1 MNKFE
6 QLIEF
11 VINDEEAKARELFHE
26 IVVEKSRQI
35 YEDMMN
41 QDTKLGGDQ
50 AESLMSDIDADET
63 GMVGE
68 DEDEDEEMIDVE
80 VDDTAMAT
88 DDDMGSD
95 HHDDI
100 GGNEELEDRV
110 MDLEDQ
116 IDELMAEFE
125 SRLDRIEQGMD
136 TDDQDMTADMDDMD
150 GMDAEAVADDEMETE
165 GMMRMPM
172 GEAVSLKAAPRAV
185 TSEEGSVNKKS
196 TVAAN
201 SGSRGAVAQP
211 VKMTGDTAEGRP
223 APQAKDMITDFQNRA
238 GASMKDQKA
247 APKAQ
252 MKPANGDI
260 NNKTPFPKA

>member
-1 MNKFE
+1 MTTKFE
-6 QLIEF
+6 QLIEY
-11 VINDEEAKARELFHE
+11 VINDEQAKARELFHD
-26 IVVEKSRQI
+26 IVVEKSREI
-35 YEDMMN
+35 YEEMM
-41 QDTKLGGDQ
+41 QKDELEEAELGGDQ
-50 AESLMSDIDADET
+50 ADDLIDDIEAEET
-63 GMVGE
+63 GISE
-68 DEDEDEEMIDVE
+68 DDDEVMDMDMEADVE
-80 VDDTAMAT
+80 VDGDAGADM
-88 DDDMGSD
+88 DDMGDAGSD
-95 HHDDI
+95 ED
-100 GGNEELEDRV
+100 LEDRV
-110 MDLEDQ
+110 MDLEDKL
-116 IDELMAEFE
+116 DELMAEFE
-125 SRLDRIEQGMD
+125 DLMNDKGEEEA
-136 TDDQDMTADMDDMD
+136 DDMDMD
-150 GMDAEAVADDEMETE
+150 GMDMEEIDDDEIETE
-165 GMMRMPM
+165 GMMKMPM
-172 GEAVSLKAAPRAV
+172 GEAVSLKAAPKAV

>member
-1 MNKFE
+1 MTTKFE
-6 QLIEF
+6 QLIEY
-11 VINDEEAKARELFHE
+11 VINDEQAKARELFHE
-26 IVVEKSRQI
+26 IVVEKSREI
-35 YEDMMN
+35 YEEMMQHDM
-41 QDTKLGGDQ
+41 DEGDALGGD
-50 AESLMSDIDADET
+50 AVD
-63 GMVGE
+63 
-68 DEDEDEEMIDVE
+68 EMIDDIEVE
-80 VDDTAMAT
+80 ETGLSEDDDEEVMGMDVEADVET
-88 DDDMGSD
+88 DDAADDMGD
-95 HHDDI
+95 AMDDA
-100 GGNEELEDRV
+100 GLEDRV
-110 MDLEDQ
+110 VDLEDKL
-116 IDELMAEFE
+116 DELMAEFE
-125 SRLDRIEQGMD
+125 ELMGDKGEEEA
-136 TDDQDMTADMDDMD
+136 DDMDMD
-150 GMDAEAVADDEMETE
+150 GMDMEEIDDDEIETE
-165 GMMRMPM
+165 GMHKMPM

>member
-1 MNKFE
+1 MTTKFE
-6 QLIEF
+6 QLIEY
-11 VINDEEAKARELFHE
+11 VINDEQAKARELFHE
-26 IVVEKSRQI
+26 IVVEKSREI
-35 YEDMMN
+35 YEEMMQHDM
-41 QDTKLGGDQ
+41 DEGDALGGD
-50 AESLMSDIDADET
+50 AVD
-63 GMVGE
+63 
-68 DEDEDEEMIDVE
+68 EMIDDIEVE
-80 VDDTAMAT
+80 ETGLSEDDDEEVMGMDVET
-88 DDDMGSD
+88 DVETDDVADDMGD
-95 HHDDI
+95 AMDDAD
-100 GGNEELEDRV
+100 LEDRV
-110 MDLEDQ
+110 VDLEDKL
-116 IDELMAEFE
+116 DELMAEFE
-125 SRLDRIEQGMD
+125 ELMGDKGEEEA
-136 TDDQDMTADMDDMD
+136 DDMDMD
-150 GMDAEAVADDEMETE
+150 GMDMEEIDDDEIETE
-165 GMMRMPM
+165 GMMKMPM
-172 GEAVSLKAAPRAV
+172 GEAVSLKAAPKAV